1 MYTLFMAVTYLLK
14 RRITLAAVLA
24 TALGVMVM
32 VLVVSV
38 ISGYIARVEEILRGD
53 TADLTIEMAGYRDR
67 HQPIRNYRN
76 VIAKV
81 KGVKHVVACSPVI
94 SEFAIITFQGKKYD
108 WCQIYGIDPAL
119 EKEVGEF
126 RNYFKNPE
134 KIDFDTLFSP
144 ETHGGY
150 TPIIL
155 GESVIELEGL
165 GVGSNIEL
173 ATPRSPYS
181 RSSGLAREQFKVIA
195 FTHSGGFDI
204 DSRRC
209 YMPLAAARRMLGLRD
224 DQVTQI
230 KVKIDDP
237 ERLTDVKL
245 AIASA
250 LSNPGHQYMRND
262 TRGGEAEN
270 VFGYYRISPWR
281 EMKRAELRAAE
292 NDLRIL
298 SFIVVFI
305 MLGAGFVIFAI
316 LVMIVFEKRKD
327 IGIMMSVGS
336 TWHGTIS
343 IFVIMGLIIGLLG
356 IGLGLLLG
364 KLASDN
370 INSIGKAVEAIT
382 GVKVFDAE
390 IYKLEE
396 IPSRFTWDSAL
407 WISAISMAV
416 CLVSSTSAAIRAAL
430 VDPVKALRYE

>member
-32 VLVVSV
+32 VLVVSI

-53 TADLTIEMAGYRDR
+53 TADLTIEMAGYRDQ
-67 HQPIRNYRN
+67 HEPIRKYRD
-76 VIAKV
+76 VIGKV
-81 KGVKHVVACSPVI
+81 SGVKHVVACSPII
-94 SEFAIITFQGKKYD
+94 SEFAIITFKSKKYD
-108 WCQIYGIDPAL
+108 WCQIYGIDPAR

-144 ETHGGY
+144 EIHGDY

-173 ATPRSPYS
+173 ATS

-209 YMPLAAARRMLGLRD
+209 YVSLAAARRMLGLRD

-250 LSNPGHQYMRND
+250 LSNPGHQYARSD
-262 TRGGEAEN
+262 TWSDEAEN
-270 VFGYYRISPWR
+270 VFGAYRISPWR
-281 EMKRAELRAAE
+281 EMKRTELRAAE

-336 TWHGTIS
+336 TWYGTIS

-370 INSIGKAVEAIT
+370 INSIGKAVETIT

-416 CLVSSTSAAIRAAL
+416 CLLSSTSAAIRAAL

>member
-32 VLVVSV
+32 VLVVSI

-53 TADLTIEMAGYRDR
+53 TADLTIEMAGYRDQ
-67 HQPIRNYRN
+67 HEPIRNYRD
-76 VIAKV
+76 VIGKV
-81 KGVKHVVACSPVI
+81 SGVKHVVACSPII
-94 SEFAIITFQGKKYD
+94 SEFAIITFKSKKYD
-108 WCQIYGIDPAL
+108 WCQIYGIDPAR

-144 ETHGGY
+144 EIHGDY

-173 ATPRSPYS
+173 ATS

-209 YMPLAAARRMLGLRD
+209 YVSLAAARRMLGLRD

-250 LSNPGHQYMRND
+250 LSNPGHQYARSD
-262 TRGGEAEN
+262 TWSDEAEN
-270 VFGYYRISPWR
+270 VFGAYRISPWR
-281 EMKRAELRAAE
+281 EMKRTELRAAE

-336 TWHGTIS
+336 TWYGTIS

-370 INSIGKAVEAIT
+370 INSIGKAVETIT

-416 CLVSSTSAAIRAAL
+416 CLLSSTSAAIRAAL

>member
-14 RRITLAAVLA
+14 RRITLAALLA

-32 VLVVSV
+32 VLVVSI

-53 TADLTIEMAGYRDR
+53 TADLTIEMAGYRDQ
-67 HQPIRNYRN
+67 HEPIRNYRD
-76 VIAKV
+76 VIGKV
-81 KGVKHVVACSPVI
+81 KGVKHVVACSPII
-94 SEFAIITFQGKKYD
+94 SEFAIITFKSKKYD
-108 WCQIYGIDPAL
+108 WCQIYGIDPAR

-144 ETHGGY
+144 EIHGDY

-173 ATPRSPYS
+173 ATS

-209 YMPLAAARRMLGLRD
+209 YVSLAAARRMLGLRD

-250 LSNPGHQYMRND
+250 LTLSNPGHQYTRND
-262 TRGGEAEN
+262 MGDNETGN
-270 VFGYYRISPWR
+270 VFGAYRISPWR
-281 EMKRAELRAAE
+281 DMKRPELRAAE

-336 TWHGTIS
+336 TWYGTIS

-370 INSIGKAVEAIT
+370 INSIGKAVETIT

-416 CLVSSTSAAIRAAL
+416 CLLSSTSAAIRAAL